1 MRAEM
6 GSRAA
11 ISRRCKHRRC
21 NSPDR
26 LRFASGEPKS
36 EAAAERRREEVVD
49 ALYGVARGIG
59 HAFGRLWR
67 GEVVR
72 PLGDLAP
79 LALQRLRDA
88 LLMAVHV
95 ASGLQLALLV
105 DPGGQIGDVH
115 AYLLVDR
122 HLVVV

>member
-1 MRAEM
+1 E
-6 GSRAA
+6 S
-11 ISRRCKHRRC
+11 
-21 NSPDR
+21 
-26 LRFASGEPKS
+26 
-36 EAAAERRREEVVD
+36 RREEVVD
-49 ALYGVARGIG
+49 ALYGAARGIG
-59 HAFGRLWR
+59 QAFWRLWR
-67 GEVVR
+67 GEGGR
-72 PLGDLAP
+72 APRDLAP

-122 HLVVV
+122 HLVVVGASGEQLGDLGRVPTLVL